1 MQWLQSSGASIFGSF
16 SAPNTRRKAH
26 HSWVVVQ
33 DTFFST
39 KDTFERHRVVFIV
52 GTSVASVATAWIEN
66 EEFGSRLHILE
77 EFNAGLF
84 DYLIATDDSHIKE
97 KDEAIKE
104 NNGELRRSKKL
115 VMQKLDYEFGVVRG
129 IDFKNVYMVI
139 NFEMPRTYNSGS
151 SVSLVSTDE
160 METLEEIRSFIGD
173 DENNCSNTIAE
184 FPLLTKNAM
193 EFLCYQAEDVATSV
207 TRIEVRESRA

>member
-129 IDFKNVYMVI
+129 IDFTNVYMVI
-139 NFEMPRTYNSGS
+139 NFEMPRSVAGYVHRIGRTGRAYNSGS

-173 DENNCSNTIAE
+173 DENNCSNTIGAKC
-184 FPLLTKNAM
+184 LL
-193 EFLCYQAEDVATSV
+193 
-207 TRIEVRESRA
+207 